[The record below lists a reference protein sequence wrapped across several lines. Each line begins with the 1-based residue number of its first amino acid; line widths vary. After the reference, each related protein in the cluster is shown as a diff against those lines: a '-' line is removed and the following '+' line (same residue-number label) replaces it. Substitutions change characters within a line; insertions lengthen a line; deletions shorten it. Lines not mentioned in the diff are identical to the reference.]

1 MRVQAHQGIVVSDMD
16 ELFQFV
22 DRQVADGRR
31 VLRGS
36 VKRQLRLRERHGSTA
51 IGAGIAVPHAAV
63 RWLRRTHLIYT
74 QLDGRLPMK
83 GPDGQPI
90 REALTLL
97 VRYPASAQDHLLL
110 ERLRNP
116 NKAAPV
122 LDLLRQGRCEDVA
135 TQLLTV

>member
-1 MRVQAHQGIVVSDMD
+1 
-16 ELFQFV
+16 
-22 DRQVADGRR
+22 
-31 VLRGS
+31 
-36 VKRQLRLRERHGSTA
+36 
-51 IGAGIAVPHAAV
+51 
-63 RWLRRTHLIYT
+63 
-74 QLDGRLPMK
+74 MK